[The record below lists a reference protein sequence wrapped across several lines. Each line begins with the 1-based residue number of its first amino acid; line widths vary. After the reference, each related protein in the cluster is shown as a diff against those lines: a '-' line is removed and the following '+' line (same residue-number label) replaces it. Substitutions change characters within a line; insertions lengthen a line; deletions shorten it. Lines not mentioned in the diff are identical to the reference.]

1 MIVENQLDRRAGWIG
16 GIKKLEEFDELP
28 AAVAISDEGMNL
40 PGEQIDPGQQTERA
54 MAFVLMITREGRV
67 DAGYRR
73 QIGRGC
79 CDGLDSRFFVIGDD
93 RYRLAR
99 FLSLGGLFQD
109 LDLAIN
115 AQNLRHL
122 LLELGVATFQIVSHL
137 VRLDFPLGWS
147 FAPRPPPRVAR
158 DSCPAAG
165 ALSRAWRASSRV
177 VHNSWG

>member
-1 MIVENQLDRRAGWIG
+1 MIVENQLDHRAGWIG
-16 GIKKLEEFDELP
+16 SIKKLEEFDELP

-99 FLSLGGLFQD
+99 FLKRKRIGVNGGPEAGD
-109 LDLAIN
+109 
-115 AQNLRHL
+115 
-122 LLELGVATFQIVSHL
+122 
-137 VRLDFPLGWS
+137 VRAGNSWLYPI
-147 FAPRPPPRVAR
+147 PPR
-158 DSCPAAG
+158 AAVIG
-165 ALSRAWRASSRV
+165 ALA
-177 VHNSWG
+177 